1 MIETAGP
8 EDEVVKLFCAL
19 TIEQADLER
28 GLDIIE
34 RAVEGAM
41 GRHLKQV
48 S

>member
-1 MIETAGP
+1 
-8 EDEVVKLFCAL
+8 VKLFCAL
-19 TIEQADLER
+19 TIEPADLER

-34 RAVEGAM
+34 RSIEQAM